1 MIKRDGGIIYEKLV
15 WDDDEIFDTQTNQP
29 STDNDELREIFE
41 TIFGKRDVW
50 EVIDRQGITIVGTQ
64 SEDWLEYERLM
75 QELHGDNYKEI
86 IGRDFDTEQNK
97 LTAIQKKMFLKKV
110 CDGKYS
116 ESDLIFIRAVEDFSS
131 GFAFTKDAF
140 CIGGDLFDYQTSS
153 SKFKSVPYKKI
164 TAIEFG
170 GYSSDWAEKKVPT
183 LRIKFKNETSSY
195 YGAYNADDIFFNAK
209 EVQRKYTTAIITERI
224 LWQIGK
230 FLEFVKA

>member
-15 WDDDEIFDTQTNQP
+15 WDDEETNQP
-29 STDNDELREIFE
+29 SDELREIFE

-50 EVIDRQGITIVGTQ
+50 EVIDRQGITIVGTK
-64 SEDWLEYERLM
+64 SENVLEYERLM

-86 IGRDFDTEQNK
+86 IGRDFDTEKNK

-110 CDGKYS
+110 CDGKYT
-116 ESDLIFIRAVEDFSS
+116 ENDLIFIRAVEDFSS
-131 GFAFTKDAF
+131 GFAFTKDSF
-140 CIGGDLFDYQTSS
+140 CIGGDLVDYQTSS
-153 SKFKSVPYKKI
+153 FKTVPYKEI

-170 GYSSDWAEKKVPT
+170 GYSSDWAEKKVPNMHI
-183 LRIKFKNETSSY
+183 RFGEYDS
-195 YGAYNADDIFFNAK
+195 IFFNAK